1 VLIAA
6 GPEESLYSVFAEELA
21 EYLGNNVEGT
31 YTFDIIRTDG
41 SIENITRLPIE
52 PNVMLALVQ
61 EDVARFYY
69 TGQGNEFF
77 PHDRREDYRVT
88 FLSRLF
94 YENFYFVVRSGITE
108 PEDLKA
114 VHVGQ
119 RESGSY
125 ATYTTLRAG
134 YRPTWAEHYDGNP
147 IQMLREGQI
156 DGFVEVEATPNQ
168 QLFSLARQ
176 GLEFDLLPVN
186 RRRLTLGLDVYGAVV
201 LPDSLSPTRRPVE
214 TISVP
219 ALLLCK
225 RELPQEI
232 ADAVLKA
239 LCDPTAIDR
248 HFPRSKRY
256 LEEIPRTLKPNKATP
271 EASDLRFSQ
280 PPLPPHPE
288 VVHLL
293 VGDGWELYGDFL
305 SFAGIFSLAF
315 LLWCALPLL
324 PQTRERFRRRFLPSG
339 GRRTL
344 YWGLFAVLLYFCVV
358 SWGAFGIKA
367 RELGVLLKGH
377 VLAGSS
383 FVEWNLLQTLKW
395 LFIFLV
401 TEETNDVFP
410 NSSFAQLV
418 VVIIKIGMI
427 GVVGFLGYRFLG
439 ALVDELKRNRKMSP
453 EHWNGHVVICNWN
466 SRVPR
471 LIRYL
476 RAEGVPENRR
486 NRPIVVVS
494 ASAEAVKESEKSKT
508 IHVVQSRAWD
518 PSGLKEAGIARADSA
533 ILMGPEDPELDADAT
548 VLRTALAINTFLNND
563 PEFKK
568 RRTLISVC
576 AELQSEQSHEYIK
589 DLGVTEVVVSEHVGM
604 HLLAQAVLCPGTSFF
619 FNEIFDSA
627 PESNEFYSPD
637 VPFKKHGEP
646 VSFREIL
653 EHYRDTTFKDRPVLP
668 LGLRLFKDRSDQSEK
683 GPEVTSR
690 SFTYASRRKILV
702 NPTEEEI
709 KKEGFENFVSRDE
722 VLVISDTDPQDI
734 AQGGGR

>member
-1 VLIAA
+1 
-6 GPEESLYSVFAEELA
+6 
-21 EYLGNNVEGT
+21 
-31 YTFDIIRTDG
+31 
-41 SIENITRLPIE
+41 
-52 PNVMLALVQ
+52 
-61 EDVARFYY
+61 
-69 TGQGNEFF
+69 
-77 PHDRREDYRVT
+77 
-88 FLSRLF
+88 
-94 YENFYFVVRSGITE
+94 
-108 PEDLKA
+108 
-114 VHVGQ
+114 
-119 RESGSY
+119 
-125 ATYTTLRAG
+125 
-134 YRPTWAEHYDGNP
+134 
-147 IQMLREGQI
+147 
-156 DGFVEVEATPNQ
+156 
-168 QLFSLARQ
+168 
-176 GLEFDLLPVN
+176 
-186 RRRLTLGLDVYGAVV
+186 
-201 LPDSLSPTRRPVE
+201 
-214 TISVP
+214 
-219 ALLLCK
+219 
-225 RELPQEI
+225 
-232 ADAVLKA
+232 
-239 LCDPTAIDR
+239 
-248 HFPRSKRY
+248 
-256 LEEIPRTLKPNKATP
+256 
-271 EASDLRFSQ
+271 
-280 PPLPPHPE
+280 
-288 VVHLL
+288 
-293 VGDGWELYGDFL
+293 
-305 SFAGIFSLAF
+305 
-315 LLWCALPLL
+315 
-324 PQTRERFRRRFLPSG
+324 
-339 GRRTL
+339 
-344 YWGLFAVLLYFCVV
+344 
-358 SWGAFGIKA
+358 
-367 RELGVLLKGH
+367 
-377 VLAGSS
+377 
-383 FVEWNLLQTLKW
+383 LKW